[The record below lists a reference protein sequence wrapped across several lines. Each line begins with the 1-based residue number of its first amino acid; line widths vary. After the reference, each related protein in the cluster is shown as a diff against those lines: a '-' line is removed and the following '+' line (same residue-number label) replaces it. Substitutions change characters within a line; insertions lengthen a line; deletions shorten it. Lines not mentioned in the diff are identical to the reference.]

1 MDFTKL
7 TAYLDGVVEDGRVP
21 GVDCI
26 VTKGYETVFRHFSG
40 MSDIKN
46 GKLMQGDEEYLIF
59 SMTKML
65 TCTCALQ
72 LLE

>member
-7 TAYLDGVVEDGRVP
+7 KNYLDGVVKDGRVP

-26 VTKGYETVFRHFSG
+26 VTKVYETVFRHFAG
-40 MSDIKN
+40 KSDIKN

-59 SMTKML
+59 S
-65 TCTCALQ
+65 
-72 LLE
+72 